1 MRYGYRRSKYNAVK
15 TVVNGIK
22 FASKLEAARYMTLIM
37 ELKDGKIT
45 DLTLQPVF
53 KFPCGIKYVADFKY
67 TEKGRAIY
75 EDVKG
80 FKPPVFNLKMKCFKF
95 HYPNEELKITK

>member
-1 MRYGYRRSKYNAVK
+1 MRRNKYNAIK
-15 TVVNGIK
+15 TTVNGLV
-22 FASKLEAARYMTLIM
+22 FASRREAMRYQVLLL
-37 ELKDGKIT
+37 ELKAGKIT

-67 TEKGRAIY
+67 TENGAPVY

-80 FKPPVFNLKMKCFKF
+80 MRLPLFNAKMRMFKHHFPTA
-95 HYPNEELKITK
+95 ELRITK

>member
-1 MRYGYRRSKYNAVK
+1 MRYSKYNAIS
-15 TVVNGIK
+15 TEVNGIK
-22 FASKLEAARYMTLIM
+22 FASKREAARYQMLLL
-37 ELKDGKIT
+37 ELKAGKIT

-67 TEKGRAIY
+67 TEKGKIVY

-80 FKPPVFNLKMKCFKF
+80 FKPPIFNLKMKCFKY
-95 HYPNEELKITK
+95 HSPKEELRITK

>member
-1 MRYGYRRSKYNAVK
+1 MRYSKYNAVRTK
-15 TVVNGIK
+15 VNGIT
-22 FASKLEAARYMTLIM
+22 FASKREAYRYNQLLLELQS
-37 ELKDGKIT
+37 GKIT

-53 KFPCGIKYVADFKY
+53 KFPCGIKYIADFKY
-67 TEKGRAIY
+67 TEKGKTVY
-75 EDVKG
+75 EDIKG